1 MAQQTTRCQSLLSR
15 QEVSAAS
22 LRAIF
27 IWEMKYNEFNKR
39 VLCVSWYYLSKVYEG
54 ILQIKLFQ
62 QDQEPG
68 SGFIAISTDN
78 DTLKF
83 LVTMI
88 KMIKIVTFQSFRRFH
103 LDHQCSKNKM
113 KVVTDVDFY
122 NFLLFRKMNLM

>member
-1 MAQQTTRCQSLLSR
+1 
-15 QEVSAAS
+15 
-22 LRAIF
+22 
-27 IWEMKYNEFNKR
+27 MKYNDFKKGS
-39 VLCVSWYYLSKVYEG
+39 CAYPYIKIYEEV
-54 ILQIKLFQ
+54 LQIKLFQ
-62 QDQEPG
+62 PAQESG
-68 SGFIAISTDN
+68 SGFTAISTDN

-88 KMIKIVTFQSFRRFH
+88 KMIKIVTFQSFRWFH